1 MDKNNGIYD
10 MIAERTNG
18 DVYIGVVGP
27 VRCGKS
33 TFITK
38 FMQSFVLPNIQNV
51 NDRIRATDELPQAS
65 EGKTVMTTQPKFV
78 PNEAIKLKLGKV
90 ALNLRMIDCVGFM
103 VDGAMG
109 HFEDDKPRLVQTPWS
124 DEKIPFTQAAALGTQ
139 KVINEHSTVA
149 VVMTTDGSFT
159 NIDRENY
166 ALTEK
171 KVIDQVKA
179 SQKPFVI
186 VLNTSKPNAE
196 ATKKLVAKLQ
206 ENYQAPVMA
215 LDVVNLDSADID
227 SLMAELLM
235 QFPIEAINIKLPN
248 WLRALPY
255 EHPIINEIIVTVK
268 EKTDNMQKIGEF
280 TGDIVLFENSEHF
293 EPILT
298 GNIQMGQGTVEF
310 EIVPKSNLF
319 YVVLSYQC
327 GCEITNDYELISYL
341 KELTFAKSKYDK
353 IRKALDQVEQTGYGI
368 VIPTMDEMELMEPQ
382 IMRQGSRCGVKLRA
396 TAPSLHIMRVD
407 VETEVSPLMGSEAQ
421 SEDLAQ
427 YLLKEFENDPQGI
440 WQTNMFGKSL
450 ESLVNEGLNSK
461 LNSMPEPLQN
471 KMRRTLT
478 RIINEGKGG
487 VICILL

>member
-1 MDKNNGIYD
+1 MSLKNVENADKSNAFIDYTAIDDETIEYVKQQCLNAGFKNVYACIASSTIAVHCGEGTLGIMYMEKIKTSLFQFNNFSTYRYFDQKSRNIFFIANISYTKFLNLGGIMDKNNGIYD

-255 EHPIINEIIVTVK
+255 EHPIINEIIGTVK
-268 EKTDNMQKIGEF
+268 EKN
-280 TGDIVLFENSEHF
+280 
-293 EPILT
+293 
-298 GNIQMGQGTVEF
+298 
-310 EIVPKSNLF
+310 
-319 YVVLSYQC
+319 
-327 GCEITNDYELISYL
+327 
-341 KELTFAKSKYDK
+341 
-353 IRKALDQVEQTGYGI
+353 R
-368 VIPTMDEMELMEPQ
+368 
-382 IMRQGSRCGVKLRA
+382 
-396 TAPSLHIMRVD
+396 
-407 VETEVSPLMGSEAQ
+407 
-421 SEDLAQ
+421 
-427 YLLKEFENDPQGI
+427 
-440 WQTNMFGKSL
+440 
-450 ESLVNEGLNSK
+450 
-461 LNSMPEPLQN
+461 
-471 KMRRTLT
+471 
-478 RIINEGKGG
+478 
-487 VICILL
+487 